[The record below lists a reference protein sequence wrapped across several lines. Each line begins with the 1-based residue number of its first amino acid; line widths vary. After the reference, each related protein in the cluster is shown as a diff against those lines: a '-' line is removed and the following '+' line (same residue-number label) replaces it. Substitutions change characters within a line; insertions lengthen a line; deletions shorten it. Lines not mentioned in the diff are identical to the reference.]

1 MNSLYELD
9 SKWRELL
16 TLNNFLGGL
25 TVHEFVHAISN
36 ENSLKDRA
44 THTGAWEHVDPKP
57 YIRTFE
63 STVKE
68 LKRLSNEAENRKS
81 SLEQEVTKYELL
93 HSQRVL
99 QLSGNLKTIVK
110 DSAELDSKLTNVA
123 QVVAPLG
130 DKLEKAIKRKNM
142 YIKSVEL
149 ISHYSSFYLQGSSK
163 ELENLRVSEVWKQ
176 RGRAAILLKNLLV
189 LTRKLETKSLPKT
202 IETTSAIEK
211 YAERMENE
219 LLAEFNAA
227 YRENNFNLL
236 NEIAIVLNRYN
247 NGLNVIQSFINQ
259 HEYFMDS
266 TEEEVLFDDSFKGK
280 LSDINYHG
288 ACYDST
294 MVHKIEELKALI
306 KNESRVVTKVFESRS
321 AFVLQLFVQ
330 RIFAQKLE
338 PRIGI
343 LLSASLSLSNLA
355 CVRMLYALHSLINQ
369 FVKDLSEF
377 FQSLDSNTSEDL
389 TSTLERCYSDLFA
402 KTIFDRSKYF
412 DLEKRSLENA
422 LALKT
427 STFGISHDKEISAR
441 ALHNKLLNGNTLTH
455 DIDLQEF
462 NGALSGKLSQ
472 INNFLKSHLEREKRP
487 ALFSDSS
494 TDTTPNDGDV
504 DALSSADPHF
514 SLEGIDGMLKC
525 AIESI
530 ARVMELVPS
539 KANEYTFEL
548 VEIVLVG
555 TIGSYVETGLEVS
568 YAKMIEQDLP
578 RNADVNLSFFDYISK
593 SSEILNLISASL
605 KTVVLPLFVNSPDIK
620 KGIITLANHYI
631 KKCELLI
638 NIVVDETVHGYSQ
651 RFATSLSKQKKKDF
665 LPKAQDVL
673 DQDTLP
679 ASEIVKDLHLL
690 YAQARL
696 YLKND
701 NLRSFLQQI
710 GTNLYHFLLEHYK
723 KFQVS
728 SVGGI
733 LLTKD
738 IIGIQTAIE
747 AWAVDELLND
757 FATLRELANLFTV
770 QPEEL
775 SSLTNEGRLATVD
788 REIISAYVA
797 KREDFN
803 HDGFVSKFKINLS

>member
-1 MNSLYELD
+1 M
-9 SKWRELL
+9 
-16 TLNNFLGGL
+16 
-25 TVHEFVHAISN
+25 
-36 ENSLKDRA
+36 
-44 THTGAWEHVDPKP
+44 
-57 YIRTFE
+57 
-63 STVKE
+63 
-68 LKRLSNEAENRKS
+68 
-81 SLEQEVTKYELL
+81 
-93 HSQRVL
+93 
-99 QLSGNLKTIVK
+99 
-110 DSAELDSKLTNVA
+110 
-123 QVVAPLG
+123 
-130 DKLEKAIKRKNM
+130 
-142 YIKSVEL
+142 
-149 ISHYSSFYLQGSSK
+149 
-163 ELENLRVSEVWKQ
+163 
-176 RGRAAILLKNLLV
+176 
-189 LTRKLETKSLPKT
+189 
-202 IETTSAIEK
+202 
-211 YAERMENE
+211 
-219 LLAEFNAA
+219 
-227 YRENNFNLL
+227 
-236 NEIAIVLNRYN
+236 
-247 NGLNVIQSFINQ
+247 
-259 HEYFMDS
+259 
-266 TEEEVLFDDSFKGK
+266 
-280 LSDINYHG
+280 
-288 ACYDST
+288 
-294 MVHKIEELKALI
+294 
-306 KNESRVVTKVFESRS
+306 
-321 AFVLQLFVQ
+321 
-330 RIFAQKLE
+330 
-338 PRIGI
+338 
-343 LLSASLSLSNLA
+343 
-355 CVRMLYALHSLINQ
+355 
-369 FVKDLSEF
+369 
-377 FQSLDSNTSEDL
+377 
-389 TSTLERCYSDLFA
+389 
-402 KTIFDRSKYF
+402 
-412 DLEKRSLENA
+412 
-422 LALKT
+422 
-427 STFGISHDKEISAR
+427 
-441 ALHNKLLNGNTLTH
+441 
-455 DIDLQEF
+455 
-462 NGALSGKLSQ
+462 
-472 INNFLKSHLEREKRP
+472 EREKRP